1 MSLTEFV
8 FSQISIMGV
17 TGKAQ
22 AEPTVLAVMVFGGV
36 TFRCLSIMCLITS
49 KEIKNPNI
57 TKP

>member
-1 MSLTEFV
+1 
-8 FSQISIMGV
+8 MGV